1 MARHPILRFLLPASL
16 ALNAF
21 LAGVVLTQ
29 WYGPRFPPPPP
40 RPEKMIEDMA
50 AALPAADA
58 QILRQ
63 SFADRAPN
71 VGGRWGNREDMF
83 SRIRAALK
91 AEPFDPA
98 ALSRIFRDGRKVRD
112 QIDDSIEAALVEA
125 AGKMSDEGRKK
136 LAEWHPPFPPPPR

>member
-1 MARHPILRFLLPASL
+1 MARHSILRFLLPASL

-29 WYGPRFPPPPP
+29 WYGPRFRPPP
-40 RPEKMIEDMA
+40 RPERMIEDMA

-63 SFADRAPN
+63 SFAGHAPN
-71 VGGRWGNREDMF
+71 MGRRSSNREDMF
-83 SRIRAALK
+83 NRIRAALK

-98 ALSRIFRDGRKVRD
+98 GLSLIFRDGRKVRD
-112 QIDDSIEAALVEA
+112 QIDDSIEMALVEA
-125 AGKMSDEGRKK
+125 AGKMSDDGRKK